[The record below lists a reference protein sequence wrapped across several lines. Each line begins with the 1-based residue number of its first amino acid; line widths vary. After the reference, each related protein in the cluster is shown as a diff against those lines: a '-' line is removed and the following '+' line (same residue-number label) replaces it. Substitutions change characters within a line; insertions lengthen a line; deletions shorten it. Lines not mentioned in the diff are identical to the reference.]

1 MAVSPRYQQIA
12 DDLRR
17 RIEAGEF
24 TVNTPLPTEKDLQ
37 KRYRASR
44 NTVRDAIKLLVQ
56 QHLLETRPGRGT
68 FVTEEIDPFVIKL
81 STDPGGGEEG
91 TTYPAAVRDQGREAG
106 AGTSAV
112 QVIKC
117 PARIAARLEIKEGKL
132 VVSRYQQHFIDG
144 AAWSTQ
150 TSYYP
155 FDWVQRGAEGL
166 LDPEEMPAGIAGYLA
181 DAIGFSQ
188 VGYRDLVSARPA
200 NDREQELFDLT
211 HSHTVIE
218 IQRTSFAEDGTP
230 ICITVTV
237 YPSDRNQIAYDIG
250 TVPGPVEKADPAL
263 ATRS

>member
-150 TSYYP
+150 RRTTRST
-155 FDWVQRGAEGL
+155 
-166 LDPEEMPAGIAGYLA
+166 
-181 DAIGFSQ
+181 GFS
-188 VGYRDLVSARPA
+188 GARKA
-200 NDREQELFDLT
+200 CR
-211 HSHTVIE
+211 
-218 IQRTSFAEDGTP
+218 
-230 ICITVTV
+230 
-237 YPSDRNQIAYDIG
+237 
-250 TVPGPVEKADPAL
+250 PGDMPGSQ
-263 ATRS
+263 AT